1 MPPQKPLLTSRLAT
15 CVNRFHLYIAIQI
28 RLSRSHRRADVVRS
42 GTKINDFRLWVCHLI
57 YPLTCLGSQP
67 YRDRIWGIV
76 VAAVPGSVTNHC
88 PYKPATISVCYVPSV
103 QWRVVTWCLA
113 ATMLLI
119 LQGCSGVLKAAD
131 EQTPAILG
139 AAPAIQEPEL
149 DMPSVEISIPENVQE
164 VSEEKEP
171 ETPAMIPTLLPSR
184 MEAGLASWYGA
195 KHHGK
200 RTANGERFDQKKLT
214 AAHPTLPWGSIV
226 KVTSLA
232 NGKSVNVRINDRG
245 PFIKDRIIDLSR
257 AAARTLGMAGLMQVQ
272 LELLTPI
279 ETPEYREVIQ
289 DEQRQ
294 ATAPASNQN

>member
-1 MPPQKPLLTSRLAT
+1 MTNHHSYKPSAISPSYLRFFQSR
-15 CVNRFHLYIAIQI
+15 
-28 RLSRSHRRADVVRS
+28 VRS
-42 GTKINDFRLWVCHLI
+42 WFF
-57 YPLTCLGSQP
+57 
-67 YRDRIWGIV
+67 
-76 VAAVPGSVTNHC
+76 
-88 PYKPATISVCYVPSV
+88 
-103 QWRVVTWCLA
+103 A
-113 ATMLLI
+113 ATTLVI
-119 LQGCSGVLKAAD
+119 AQTFSPVSQAAD
-131 EQTPAILG
+131 EPTSAILSEN
-139 AAPAIQEPEL
+139 PVVEERQL
-149 DMPSVEISIPENVQE
+149 DTPSVESSIPENVDE
-164 VSEEKEP
+164 TPEEKESEIP
-171 ETPAMIPTLLPSR
+171 AIMATPLPP
-184 MEAGLASWYGA
+184 MMQTGLASWYGV

-200 RTANGERFDQKKLT
+200 RTASGERFDQKKLT

-272 LELLTPI
+272 LELLSPI

>member
-1 MPPQKPLLTSRLAT
+1 M
-15 CVNRFHLYIAIQI
+15 
-28 RLSRSHRRADVVRS
+28 
-42 GTKINDFRLWVCHLI
+42 
-57 YPLTCLGSQP
+57 
-67 YRDRIWGIV
+67 V
-76 VAAVPGSVTNHC
+76 VAAIPCSMRNRGSYKAAAISPCYLRFFQSRVTVWTFA
-88 PYKPATISVCYVPSV
+88 ATILM
-103 QWRVVTWCLA
+103 LA
-113 ATMLLI
+113 QTFSAV
-119 LQGCSGVLKAAD
+119 SEAAD
-131 EQTPAILG
+131 EQTSAILSEN
-139 AAPAIQEPEL
+139 PAVEERQL
-149 DMPSVEISIPENVQE
+149 DTPSVESSIPENVYE
-164 VSEEKEP
+164 TPEEKDFEIP
-171 ETPAMIPTLLPSR
+171 AIMATPLPPV
-184 MEAGLASWYGA
+184 MQTGLASWYGA
-195 KHHGK
+195 RHHGK

-272 LELLTPI
+272 LEVLTPI

>member
-1 MPPQKPLLTSRLAT
+1 MRNRRSYKAAAILPCYLRFFQSR
-15 CVNRFHLYIAIQI
+15 
-28 RLSRSHRRADVVRS
+28 
-42 GTKINDFRLWVCHLI
+42 
-57 YPLTCLGSQP
+57 
-67 YRDRIWGIV
+67 
-76 VAAVPGSVTNHC
+76 VTVWTFA
-88 PYKPATISVCYVPSV
+88 ATILM
-103 QWRVVTWCLA
+103 LA
-113 ATMLLI
+113 QTFSAV
-119 LQGCSGVLKAAD
+119 SEAAD
-131 EQTPAILG
+131 EQTSAILSEN
-139 AAPAIQEPEL
+139 PAVEERQL
-149 DMPSVEISIPENVQE
+149 DTPSVESSIPENVYE
-164 VSEEKEP
+164 TPEEKDFEIP
-171 ETPAMIPTLLPSR
+171 AIMATPLPPV
-184 MEAGLASWYGA
+184 MQTGLASWYGA
-195 KHHGK
+195 RHHGK

>member
-1 MPPQKPLLTSRLAT
+1 MRNRRSYKAAAISPCYLRFFQSR
-15 CVNRFHLYIAIQI
+15 
-28 RLSRSHRRADVVRS
+28 
-42 GTKINDFRLWVCHLI
+42 
-57 YPLTCLGSQP
+57 
-67 YRDRIWGIV
+67 
-76 VAAVPGSVTNHC
+76 VTVWTFA
-88 PYKPATISVCYVPSV
+88 ATILM
-103 QWRVVTWCLA
+103 LA
-113 ATMLLI
+113 QTFSAV
-119 LQGCSGVLKAAD
+119 SEAAD
-131 EQTPAILG
+131 EQTSAILSEN
-139 AAPAIQEPEL
+139 PVVEERQL
-149 DMPSVEISIPENVQE
+149 DTPSVESSIPENVYE
-164 VSEEKEP
+164 TPEEKDFEIP
-171 ETPAMIPTLLPSR
+171 AIMATPLPPV
-184 MEAGLASWYGA
+184 MQTGLASWYGA
-195 KHHGK
+195 RHHGK

>member
-1 MPPQKPLLTSRLAT
+1 MLAQT
-15 CVNRFHLYIAIQI
+15 F
-28 RLSRSHRRADVVRS
+28 S
-42 GTKINDFRLWVCHLI
+42 
-57 YPLTCLGSQP
+57 
-67 YRDRIWGIV
+67 
-76 VAAVPGSVTNHC
+76 AVSE
-88 PYKPATISVCYVPSV
+88 
-103 QWRVVTWCLA
+103 
-113 ATMLLI
+113 
-119 LQGCSGVLKAAD
+119 AAD
-131 EQTPAILG
+131 EQTSAILSEN
-139 AAPAIQEPEL
+139 PAVEERQL
-149 DMPSVEISIPENVQE
+149 DTPSVESSIPENVYE
-164 VSEEKEP
+164 TPEEKDFEIP
-171 ETPAMIPTLLPSR
+171 AIMATPLPPV
-184 MEAGLASWYGA
+184 MQTGLASWYGA
-195 KHHGK
+195 RHHGK

-272 LELLTPI
+272 LEVLTPI